1 MNVSLIKAIVKD
13 LPDDEK
19 IVTFWF
25 DKEQA
30 NDMSSDHDEE
40 PVTEAEW
47 LIIWEGMSHSKY
59 LNQVVDEHFNE
70 LYWKVIN
77 ERKGKK

>member
-30 NDMSSDHDEE
+30 NDMSSDNDEE

-47 LIIWEGMSHSKY
+47 LIIWEGMSNSKY
-59 LNQVVDEHFNE
+59 LNKIVDEQFNE

-77 ERKGKK
+77 QRKGMK

>member
-30 NDMSSDHDEE
+30 NDMSVDNDEE
-40 PVTEAEW
+40 PVTEEEW

-59 LNQVVDEHFNE
+59 LNQVVDEQFNE

-77 ERKGKK
+77 QRKGMK

>member
-30 NDMSSDHDEE
+30 NDMSVDNDEE

-47 LIIWEGMSHSKY
+47 LIIWEGMSRSKY
-59 LNQVVDEHFNE
+59 LNQIVDEQFNE

-77 ERKGKK
+77 QRKGKK

>member
-1 MNVSLIKAIVKD
+1 MNASLIKAIVKE

-19 IVTFWF
+19 IATFWF

-30 NDMSSDHDEE
+30 NDLASDHDEE

-47 LIIWEGMSHSKY
+47 LIIYEGMQNDKY
-59 LNQVVDEHFNE
+59 LNQMADESFSE
-70 LYWKVIN
+70 LFWKVIN
-77 ERKGKK
+77 QRKGSK

>member
-30 NDMSSDHDEE
+30 NDMSVDNDEE
-40 PVTEAEW
+40 PVTEEEW

-59 LNQVVDEHFNE
+59 LNQIVDEQFNE

-77 ERKGKK
+77 QRKGKK

>member
-30 NDMSSDHDEE
+30 NDMSVDNDEE
-40 PVTEAEW
+40 PVTEEEW
-47 LIIWEGMSHSKY
+47 LFISEGMSRDQY
-59 LNQVVDEHFNE
+59 LNQIVDEKFNE

-77 ERKGKK
+77 QRKGKK

>member
-1 MNVSLIKAIVKD
+1 MNTSLIKAIVKE

-19 IVTFWF
+19 IVTFWY

-30 NDMSSDHDEE
+30 NDYASDHDEE

-47 LIIWEGMSHSKY
+47 LIIYEGMQTNKF
-59 LNQVVDEHFNE
+59 LNQATDEAFSE
-70 LYWKVIN
+70 LFWKVIN
-77 ERKGKK
+77 KRKGKK

>member
-30 NDMSSDHDEE
+30 NDMSIDNDEE
-40 PVTEAEW
+40 PVTEEEW
-47 LIIWEGMSHSKY
+47 LNIWEGRSHSKY
-59 LNQVVDEHFNE
+59 LNQIVDEQFNE

-77 ERKGKK
+77 QRKGMK

>member
-1 MNVSLIKAIVKD
+1 MDVSLIKAIVKD

-30 NDMSSDHDEE
+30 NDISLDHDEE
-40 PVTEAEW
+40 PVTEDEW
-47 LIIWEGMSHSKY
+47 LIIFEGMSKNKY
-59 LNQVVDEHFNE
+59 LNQIVDEEFSE

-77 ERKGKK
+77 QRKGKK